1 MHFSNPRAHRVPFT
15 CTVNFTILWDS
26 VESHVLYLKKL
37 CPGKYLQYNF
47 IRCSLIHPHNTRA
60 STSENYYI
68 KYSRTNQLS
77 NSVAIFGAKL
87 WNCFPFGIRRLPFLA
102 LQLYMNTEW
111 QFLYISLRNCHQKQ
125 LLRCLAF
132 QSFSFID
139 NTSLYHGEIFR
150 KQDFDVFKVHF

>member
-1 MHFSNPRAHRVPFT
+1 M
-15 CTVNFTILWDS
+15 
-26 VESHVLYLKKL
+26 ESLCLFLKKFYLYSKFYGTLRQCRISRIISQKL

-77 NSVAIFGAKL
+77 NSIAIFGAKL
-87 WNCFPFGIRRLPFLA
+87 WNCFPLGISRLPFLA

-125 LLRCLAF
+125 FLRCLAF

-139 NTSLYHGEIFR
+139 NTSLLSRRNLPKAGFWHL
-150 KQDFDVFKVHF
+150 